1 MDAFDFLIVAFL
13 NIGKFFGRNNG
24 LSGSA
29 DPDKDP
35 LFKKIHGSGK
45 TVNAIA
51 VKAGIPQP
59 VLYRFVNG
67 ERDLTLSTEQKLVN
81 HFGLELRRRK

>member
-1 MDAFDFLIVAFL
+1 MSKRKPTMAEQLRKAMQT
-13 NIGKFFGRNNG
+13 
-24 LSGSA
+24 
-29 DPDKDP
+29 
-35 LFKKIHGSGK
+35 SGK

-67 ERDLTLSTEQKLVN
+67 ERDLTMSTAQKLADY
-81 HFGLELRRRK
+81 FGLELRPRK